1 MYERFYRL
9 RERPFALT
17 PDPDYLYPSRGHQEA
32 LSYLRY
38 GIETQAG
45 FVVITGAIGS
55 GKTTVLQTLFRGL
68 DSHMTV
74 ARVMNTLL
82 DPRELLESAMID
94 VGLDAGG
101 KSKPQ
106 MLKEFGEFLVRERS
120 AGRSVLLA
128 IDEAQNL
135 TLPSLEE
142 IRMLS
147 NLETEKSKLLQI
159 VLIGQPD
166 LRDKLDRPE
175 LEQLRQRITVSY
187 HLEPLDADETARYIN
202 HRLARAS
209 IGPPMVFDDAVTARI
224 HARSGGVPRLINV
237 IADAALV
244 FGYGE
249 EQSIIDSRLVDMVI
263 ADLDSTG
270 VLGPQS
276 NANRHASV
284 VPADPAAAAA
294 LLQRGTTDRRRVS
307 AETLVSDARPAAPS
321 AATDASPDVAA
332 AADALASPGAMPGFG
347 ISHAWRGERQ
357 EVDLELREHQLR
369 QRELDVAARERELL
383 EQRRVLAEQYRL
395 LHGRP
400 VPAAAAAVAPAAA
413 WPPPLPGKSPDSAR
427 SIRVDASAFG
437 RAQAQ
442 APRFDGVTPKRP
454 SLWRRVRH
462 MLGTS
467 EAVLEDSL

>member
-38 GIETQAG
+38 GIETHAG

-68 DSHMTV
+68 DTHTTV

-94 VGLDAGG
+94 VGLDASG

-175 LEQLRQRITVSY
+175 LEQLRQRVTVSY
-187 HLEPLDADETARYIN
+187 HLEPLDADETAHYVN
-202 HRLARAS
+202 HRLARAAL
-209 IGPPMVFDDAVTARI
+209 GPPMVFRPDVTARI

-249 EQSIIDSRLVDMVI
+249 EKSEIDGALVDAVI
-263 ADLDSTG
+263 EDLDSTG
-270 VLGPQS
+270 VLGPRS
-276 NANRHASV
+276 NPNRRASV

-294 LLQRGTTDRRRVS
+294 LLHRTAVDLMRPEPEVAGAASGLPASVS
-307 AETLVSDARPAAPS
+307 AGFPPGSEPATSPAVGSSSAMRSGVGRTLVNAEHRP
-321 AATDASPDVAA
+321 
-332 AADALASPGAMPGFG
+332 
-347 ISHAWRGERQ
+347 GE
-357 EVDLELREHQLR
+357 LERREQQLR
-369 QRELDVAARERELL
+369 QRELDVAAREREIL

-400 VPAAAAAVAPAAA
+400 PRTGAASGGGAAV
-413 WPPPLPGKSPDSAR
+413 WPPPGRPADAAR
-427 SIRVDASAFG
+427 SIKVDASAFG
-437 RAQAQ
+437 RVQPR
-442 APRFDGVTPKRP
+442 APRFDTFHPKRA

-462 MLGTS
+462 TLLGTS
-467 EAVLEDSL
+467 ETVLEDSL

>member
-17 PDPDYLYPSRGHQEA
+17 PDPDYLFPSRGHQEA

-38 GIETQAG
+38 GIETRAG
-45 FVVITGAIGS
+45 FVVVTGAIGS
-55 GKTTVLQTLFRGL
+55 GKTTVLQTLFRVL
-68 DSHMTV
+68 DSHTTV

-94 VGLDAGG
+94 VGLDGSG

-106 MLKEFGEFLVRERS
+106 MLKEFGEFLVRERT

-187 HLEPLDADETARYIN
+187 HLEPLDAAETAQYVN

-209 IGPPMVFDDAVTARI
+209 LGPPLVFGQEVTSRI
-224 HARSGGVPRLINV
+224 HARSAGVPRLINV

-249 EQSIIDSRLVDMVI
+249 EQSEIDGKLVDAVI
-263 ADLDSTG
+263 ADLDATG
-270 VLGPQS
+270 VLGPRS

-284 VPADPAAAAA
+284 VPADPVAAAA
-294 LLQRGTTDRRRVS
+294 LLQRPDIDTMRPDLAGLGARVS
-307 AETLVSDARPAAPS
+307 SLSNAD
-321 AATDASPDVAA
+321 AA
-332 AADALASPGAMPGFG
+332 ASSPLVDPGAVPAGSVLSG
-347 ISHAWRGERQ
+347 ISRALPNVDERRSV
-357 EVDLELREHQLR
+357 ELERREQQLR
-369 QRELDVAARERELL
+369 QREVDVEARERELL
-383 EQRRVLAEQYRL
+383 EQRRVLTEQYRL
-395 LHGRP
+395 LNGRP
-400 VPAAAAAVAPAAA
+400 MPHGAAAPTPPATV
-413 WPPPLPGKSPDSAR
+413 WPPHARAAEKAR
-427 SIRVDASAFG
+427 SIRVDATTFG
-437 RAQAQ
+437 RAQTATT
-442 APRFDGVTPKRP
+442 RFDTLAAKRP
-454 SLWRRVRH
+454 SLWRRMRDTL
-462 MLGTS
+462 LGPS
-467 EAVLEDSL
+467 EPVLEDRL

>member
-38 GIETQAG
+38 GIETHAG
-45 FVVITGAIGS
+45 FVVVTGAIGS

-68 DSHMTV
+68 DSHTTV

-94 VGLDAGG
+94 VGLDATG

-106 MLKEFGEFLVRERS
+106 MREDFGEFLVRERS

-128 IDEAQNL
+128 IVEAQNL
-135 TLPSLEE
+135 TLPALEE

-187 HLEPLDADETARYIN
+187 HLEALDADETAHYIN
-202 HRLARAS
+202 HRLARAA
-209 IGPPMVFDDAVTARI
+209 IGAPIEFDRMVTDRI

-237 IADAALV
+237 IGDATLV

-249 EQSIIDSRLVDMVI
+249 ERSEIDAALIDDVI
-263 ADLDSTG
+263 ADLDATG
-270 VLGPQS
+270 VLGPRS
-276 NANRHASV
+276 NPNRHASV
-284 VPADPAAAAA
+284 VPADP
-294 LLQRGTTDRRRVS
+294 
-307 AETLVSDARPAAPS
+307 
-321 AATDASPDVAA
+321 
-332 AADALASPGAMPGFG
+332 M
-347 ISHAWRGERQ
+347 
-357 EVDLELREHQLR
+357 
-369 QRELDVAARERELL
+369 
-383 EQRRVLAEQYRL
+383 
-395 LHGRP
+395 
-400 VPAAAAAVAPAAA
+400 AAAVA
-413 WPPPLPGKSPDSAR
+413 LPGGQVRQKPD
-427 SIRVDASAFG
+427 
-437 RAQAQ
+437 
-442 APRFDGVTPKRP
+442 
-454 SLWRRVRH
+454 
-462 MLGTS
+462 
-467 EAVLEDSL
+467 